1 MSTKIVPS
9 ETQDTLNVLI
19 TGANRGI
26 GKALF
31 KAWACRPNHTVIAAV
46 RDPDSESSKALHSF
60 ALGRGSKAILVKIDS
75 ASEADFPTAIE
86 TLRSQHGIE
95 KLDLVIANAGISNYF
110 GKATVTPVQQ
120 MLDHFTINAVGPLL
134 LFQATSGL
142 LSASPTPKFVAISSG
157 AGSIGGMD
165 KLMVENTAY
174 GSSKTALNFITRKI
188 HFENSHL
195 IAFSINPG
203 WLQTDLGNHA
213 AQSSGL
219 QQAPVAVEDGVNGI
233 VNVIDK
239 ATREK
244 TSGRFWSWDEQE
256 LPW

>member
-1 MSTKIVPS
+1 MVPR
-9 ETQDTLNVLI
+9 ETDTMDILI

-31 KAWACRPNHTVIAAV
+31 KACARRPNHTVIAGV
-46 RDPDSESSKALHSF
+46 RDPDSESSQALHSVTF
-60 ALGRGSKAILVKIDS
+60 GQGSRAILVKIDS
-75 ASEADFPTAIE
+75 ASEADFPAAVE

-95 KLDLVIANAGISNYF
+95 KLDLVIANAGISKYF
-110 GKATVTPVQQ
+110 GKATETPAQQ

-134 LFQATSGL
+134 LFQATASL
-142 LSASPTPKFVAISSG
+142 LSASLTPKFVAISSG
-157 AGSIGGMD
+157 AGSIAGID
-165 KLMVENTAY
+165 KLPIENTAY
-174 GSSKTALNFITRKI
+174 GSSKTALNFITRRI
-188 HFENSHL
+188 HFENPHL
-195 IAFSINPG
+195 IAFPINPG

-219 QQAPVAVEDGVNGI
+219 SEAPVAVEDGVNGI
-233 VNVIDK
+233 LNVVDK

-256 LPW
+256 LQW